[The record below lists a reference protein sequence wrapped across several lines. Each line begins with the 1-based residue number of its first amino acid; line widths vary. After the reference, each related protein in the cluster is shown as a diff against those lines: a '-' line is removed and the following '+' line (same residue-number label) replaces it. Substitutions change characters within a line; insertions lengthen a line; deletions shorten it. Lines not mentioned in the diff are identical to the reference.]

1 MKRQNLSRLCRLR
14 SRHCGQVFI
23 FIIIASMFLCSCAMV
38 DSATQKIGLADTG
51 GKPETFYV
59 GLSDLKLFPEPQFSK
74 TCIARLPLHEEVVR
88 DKLEKGFAHVRV
100 VKTGQ
105 TGWVQNAHLVW
116 RRSPLQQSPSKESI
130 SPEKKPAEENVIQEP
145 THPNPEIDGRDAAI
159 FNRF

>member
-1 MKRQNLSRLCRLR
+1 MKRQNPSRMCRLR
-14 SRHCGQVFI
+14 SRNCGQVFI
-23 FIIIASMFLCSCAMV
+23 FIMIASMCLCSCAMV

-59 GLSDLKLFPEPQFSK
+59 GLSGLKLFPEPQFSK
-74 TCIARLPLHEEVVR
+74 TCVARLSLHEEVVR

-105 TGWVQNAHLVW
+105 TGWVENAHLVW
-116 RRSPLQQSPSKESI
+116 RRSPPAESPSKESA
-130 SPEKKPAEENVIQEP
+130 SSEKKTPEKNVIQEP
-145 THPNPEIDGRDAAI
+145 AHPNPEIDGRDAAI